1 MPNWCENNL
10 TIYCKN
16 TKETKEYLQN
26 LITQARNG
34 KLNEFIIPFSDMGN
48 KEWDYDSCCEFWGTK
63 WDIDYMGDDESI
75 NENNISITISY
86 LTAWSPNIPVLEKL
100 YKKLCE
106 LDEEVTVESNY
117 EEPGMNYCGR
127 FINGSDEAYEIGI
140 AHRILNDNLEI
151 VDIVNAD
158 GKIKLSSNKDIFFI
172 EKEREEGGDFSFI
185 HDEHIQYE
193 IIKCFSN
200 YYDWGD
206 GEVTLIKCDDE
217 YYIM

>member
-1 MPNWCENNL
+1 MADHVIL
-10 TIYCKN
+10 VDKN
-16 TKETKEYLQN
+16 D
-26 LITQARNG
+26 
-34 KLNEFIIPFSDMGN
+34 NEI
-48 KEWDYDSCCEFWGTK
+48 GT
-63 WDIDYMGDDESI
+63 E
-75 NENNISITISY
+75 
-86 LTAWSPNIPVLEKL
+86 EKIL
-100 YKKLCE
+100 AHQKKL
-106 LDEEVTVESNY
+106 L
-117 EEPGMNYCGR
+117 
-127 FINGSDEAYEIGI
+127 
-140 AHRILNDNLEI
+140 HRAFSIFLFNDNLEI

-206 GEVTLIKCDDE
+206 GEVTLIKCDGE